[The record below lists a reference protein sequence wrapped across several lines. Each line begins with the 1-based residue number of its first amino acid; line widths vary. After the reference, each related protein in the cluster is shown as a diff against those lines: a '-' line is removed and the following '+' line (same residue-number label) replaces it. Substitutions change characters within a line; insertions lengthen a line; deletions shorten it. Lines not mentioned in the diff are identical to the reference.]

1 MLYEIYSPG
10 RRRNIPASDDLRDG
24 AMDNSKTPQS
34 GASTSSSFPVR
45 ETPSPAPE
53 REGATEAHAKAM
65 LCALMKKV
73 GELTYW
79 RNELANAQY
88 VIKQATERNKAIQEK
103 IVEVQRHR
111 KVAERFYMAAL
122 KKDERLHNGAKTW
135 KPQEP
140 GQPERD
146 YSYVAEES
154 EEQDTSDFV
163 ADSDE
168 SRPSADNADDAVD
181 GVVQAGDEPQQ
192 A

>member
-1 MLYEIYSPG
+1 
-10 RRRNIPASDDLRDG
+10 
-24 AMDNSKTPQS
+24 
-34 GASTSSSFPVR
+34 
-45 ETPSPAPE
+45 
-53 REGATEAHAKAM
+53 M
-65 LCALMKKV
+65 LCALRKKV

-79 RNELANAQY
+79 RNELASAQY
-88 VIKQATERNKAIQEK
+88 VMKQATERNKVIQEK
-103 IVEVQRHR
+103 IIVVQKHR
-111 KVAERFYMAAL
+111 KVAERFYMAAV

-168 SRPSADNADDAVD
+168 SRASGSLAENAKDVVD
-181 GVVQAGDEPQQ
+181 GEVKVGDEQQ
-192 A
+192 DA